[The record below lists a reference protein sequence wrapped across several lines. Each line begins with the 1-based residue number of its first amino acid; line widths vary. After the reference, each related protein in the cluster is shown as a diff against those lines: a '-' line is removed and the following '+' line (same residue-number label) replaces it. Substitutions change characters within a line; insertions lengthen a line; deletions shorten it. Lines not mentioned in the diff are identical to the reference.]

1 MRHTRAHHTATTG
14 LAGFLA
20 GCSLALAPGSVGR
33 VSLVEASVEALDRA
47 SAEALADAALVDGAL
62 LVAGSP
68 GAGDLPMVRL
78 ADSTVAAAACTAV
91 AASTV
96 AEGFTVAA
104 DSTVVVAVMAADT
117 GN

>member
-1 MRHTRAHHTATTG
+1 
-14 LAGFLA
+14 
-20 GCSLALAPGSVGR
+20 LALAPGSVGR

-91 AASTV
+91 A
-96 AEGFTVAA
+96 EGFTVAAA

>member
-1 MRHTRAHHTATTG
+1 
-14 LAGFLA
+14 
-20 GCSLALAPGSVGR
+20 LALAPGSVGR

-47 SAEALADAALVDGAL
+47 SAEALADAAL

-104 DSTVVVAVMAADT
+104 ADSTVVVAVMAADT